1 MAHEAAESAVDS
13 TDSGSNNLKTPTA
26 GQRLLGILRY
36 VPARC
41 RYDPTTPFEF
51 TFALNLLF
59 AFAATFT
66 VANLYYNH
74 PILDKMAET
83 FNVSYERVAVVPTL
97 MQAGYASGLLFLN
110 PLGDLF
116 RRRALVLVLI
126 LFTTLCWVALCV
138 TRSFEVFAAFS
149 FVVAVSTVTPQL
161 MLPLVGE

>member
-1 MAHEAAESAVDS
+1 MAYEAGADS
-13 TDSGSNNLKTPTA
+13 SDGGSSNDIKMPGV
-26 GQRLLGILRY
+26 GQRLLGFIFY
-36 VPARC
+36 VPERC
-41 RYDPTTPFEF
+41 RYNPESPFKF

-74 PILDKMAET
+74 PILDKIAET
-83 FNVSYERVAVVPTL
+83 FDVSYERVAIVPTL

-116 RRRALVLVLI
+116 RRRALVLTLI

-138 TRSFEVFAAFS
+138 TRNFHVFAAFS
-149 FVVAVSTVTPQL
+149 FVVSVSTVTPQL